1 MRVLVAGVGYRNLRD
16 HSAGLRLIDD
26 MAGTAW
32 PAHVSVE
39 DLSYNPIAV
48 VQRLED
54 DAPAHRFTRAIVV
67 AAIARPPR
75 APGTV
80 TVYRWDGILPSDEE
94 IHQAVCDAVTGIIH
108 VDNTLIVVRHF
119 GALPADV
126 AIVEIEPRDDEFG
139 DELSPP
145 VAHALAEARAVVE
158 TLIED
163 ENTFDGLPQAGL
175 GGPGVVRAVSTNGR
189 RF

>member
-16 HSAGLRLIDD
+16 HSAGLRLVDA
-26 MAGTAW
+26 MAAASW
-32 PAHVSVE
+32 PVHVSVE

-54 DAPAHRFTRAIVV
+54 DAPEHRFTRAIVV

-80 TVYRWDGILPSDEE
+80 TAYRWDGVLPSDEE
-94 IHQAVCDAVTGIIH
+94 IHQAVCDAVTGVIH
-108 VDNTLIVVRHF
+108 VDNTLVVVRHF
-119 GALPADV
+119 GALPREV
-126 AIVEIEPRDDEFG
+126 AVVEIEPRDDEFG
-139 DELSPP
+139 DELSPV
-145 VAHALAEARAVVE
+145 VASALARAREIVEALVE
-158 TLIED
+158 NDTA
-163 ENTFDGLPQAGL
+163 FDALPLATL
-175 GGPGVVRAVSTNGR
+175 GGPGVTRAVSPNGR